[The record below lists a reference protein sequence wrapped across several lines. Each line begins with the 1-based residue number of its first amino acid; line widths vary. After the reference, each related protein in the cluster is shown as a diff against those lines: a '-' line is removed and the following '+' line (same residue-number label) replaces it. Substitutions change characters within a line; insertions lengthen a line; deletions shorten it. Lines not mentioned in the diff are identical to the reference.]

1 MSLRRQENQ
10 PRTTQC
16 SKCSFGFSGQLRP
29 AFTTCGCIL
38 IRKPKKATNGNLAAS
53 GAEQHVPVL
62 TTSHDQLAVLRPA
75 FFLFLSL
82 CGQLS
87 QKTTPSGSDKRCC
100 LFTVGSSYFHASI
113 LDRIRPA
120 NRAASK
126 FSCDLFPKDRF
137 FHVHNFNR
145 GCARRTSSA
154 GLWFPKKRA
163 RQQTSTCC

>member
-16 SKCSFGFSGQLRP
+16 SKCSFGFLGNCGRHSQP
-29 AFTTCGCIL
+29 AAASSCGNQE
-38 IRKPKKATNGNLAAS
+38 KATNGNLAAS

-87 QKTTPSGSDKRCC
+87 QKTTRYPNCSGSDKRCC
-100 LFTVGSSYFHASI
+100 LFTVGSSYFHGPI

-137 FHVHNFNR
+137 FHVHNFN
-145 GCARRTSSA
+145 
-154 GLWFPKKRA
+154 
-163 RQQTSTCC
+163 

>member
-1 MSLRRQENQ
+1 VTSRRTPRSRQSKGSGLLQDVLRSV
-10 PRTTQC
+10 RTGACNEFAPPGKSALHDTMQQMLWI
-16 SKCSFGFSGQLRP
+16 FWAIAAGIHNLRLHP
-29 AFTTCGCIL
+29 HTET
-38 IRKPKKATNGNLAAS
+38 KKATNGNLAAS

-62 TTSHDQLAVLRPA
+62 TTSRDQLAVLRPA

-100 LFTVGSSYFHASI
+100 LFTVGSSYFHAS
-113 LDRIRPA
+113 DRIRPA

-137 FHVHNFNR
+137 FHVYNFN
-145 GCARRTSSA
+145 
-154 GLWFPKKRA
+154 
-163 RQQTSTCC
+163 

>member
-1 MSLRRQENQ
+1 MQQMQLWIFWAIAAGIHNLRLH
-10 PRTTQC
+10 PH
-16 SKCSFGFSGQLRP
+16 
-29 AFTTCGCIL
+29 A
-38 IRKPKKATNGNLAAS
+38 ATNGNLAAS
-53 GAEQHVPVL
+53 GAEQHVPAL

-100 LFTVGSSYFHASI
+100 LFTVGSSYFHGPI

-154 GLWFPKKRA
+154 GLWFPKQERGSKPQHVAKRYTITGA
-163 RQQTSTCC
+163 RSAIAGLN

>member
-29 AFTTCGCIL
+29 AFTTCGCIP

-62 TTSHDQLAVLRPA
+62 TTSHDQLAVLRSA

-126 FSCDLFPKDRF
+126 FSCDLFPEDRF
-137 FHVHNFNR
+137 FHVHP
-145 GCARRTSSA
+145 A
-154 GLWFPKKRA
+154 
-163 RQQTSTCC
+163 

>member
-1 MSLRRQENQ
+1 MQQMQLWIFWAIAAGIHNLRLHPHTE
-10 PRTTQC
+10 T
-16 SKCSFGFSGQLRP
+16 
-29 AFTTCGCIL
+29 
-38 IRKPKKATNGNLAAS
+38 KKATNGNLAAS

-62 TTSHDQLAVLRPA
+62 TTSHD
-75 FFLFLSL
+75 
-82 CGQLS
+82 GQLS

-137 FHVHNFNR
+137 FHVHNFN
-145 GCARRTSSA
+145 
-154 GLWFPKKRA
+154 
-163 RQQTSTCC
+163 